1 MHLRRPLSCLLLA
14 FSLAGCAHG
23 ATEASAPAAPEVA
36 PPAPEGD
43 APGAAEEPAPAP
55 TDTPRATQTI
65 SFADDIE
72 AGPTTEV
79 RSAPQRPPI
88 PSFQLFG
95 TRAGDGP

>member
-1 MHLRRPLSCLLLA
+1 MHLRRPTACLLLA

-23 ATEASAPAAPEVA
+23 AASPSAPAAPEVA
-36 PPAPEGD
+36 PDVAASEAP
-43 APGAAEEPAPAP
+43 AEEPAPPP
-55 TDTPRATQTI
+55 TDSPRATQTI